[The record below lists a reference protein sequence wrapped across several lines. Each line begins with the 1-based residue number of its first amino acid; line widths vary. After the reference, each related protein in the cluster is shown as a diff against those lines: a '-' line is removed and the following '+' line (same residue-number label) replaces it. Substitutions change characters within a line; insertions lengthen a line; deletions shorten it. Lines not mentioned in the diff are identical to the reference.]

1 MNPDRTRDDEDRTP
15 ASPYG
20 PQSRGVDEAAGGAN
34 SSPLETESTD
44 SRRDRAD
51 EERRK
56 GRDPATPANE
66 AP

>member
-1 MNPDRTRDDEDRTP
+1 MNPDRTRDDQDRPP

-20 PQSRGVDEAAGGAN
+20 PQPRGPDEAAGGAD
-34 SSPLETESTD
+34 SSPLEAEPTD
-44 SRRDRAD
+44 TRREKAE

-56 GRDPATPANE
+56 GRAPGEPANE

>member
-1 MNPDRTRDDEDRTP
+1 MNPDRTEDDRPP

-20 PQSRGVDEAAGGAN
+20 PQPRGADEAAGGAD
-34 SSPLETESTD
+34 SSPLEAEPTD
-44 SRRDRAD
+44 TRREKAE

-56 GRDPATPANE
+56 GRDAGTPANE